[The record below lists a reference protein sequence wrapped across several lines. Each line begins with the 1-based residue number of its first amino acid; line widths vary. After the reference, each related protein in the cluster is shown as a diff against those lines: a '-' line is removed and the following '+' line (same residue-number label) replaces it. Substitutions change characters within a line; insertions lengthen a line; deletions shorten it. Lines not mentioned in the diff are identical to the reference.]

1 MKKNLL
7 EKKDQR
13 KESLLIRKKI
23 FQNNK
28 KAHKKLFN
36 NLKISKIYKKSKV
49 IGSYYSINSEIQ
61 TRELNNNILKS
72 GKKLCL
78 PIMKSK
84 NKPLEFR
91 IVNKRTKLIKNKF
104 NILEPSINSKL
115 TSPDLLLVPCVAYNY
130 IGKRLGYGGGYY
142 DRTVKK
148 LKNKSNLSNKV
159 ITIIVAFY
167 KQRRKT
173 IKTDKFDQKCSY
185 ILTEKRL
192 LKV

>member
-1 MKKNLL
+1 
-7 EKKDQR
+7 
-13 KESLLIRKKI
+13 
-23 FQNNK
+23 
-28 KAHKKLFN
+28 
-36 NLKISKIYKKSKV
+36 
-49 IGSYYSINSEIQ
+49 
-61 TRELNNNILKS
+61 
-72 GKKLCL
+72 
-78 PIMKSK
+78 MKSK

-104 NILEPSINSKL
+104 NILEPSSNSKL